1 MAIYT
6 LKHNAMQFDLEKSIE
21 ILGRTP
27 DVLNTLLR
35 GIADDWV
42 MNNEGG
48 ETWSAYDVMGHLIH
62 GERTDWV
69 ARMEI
74 ILSDGP
80 NKTFARFNR
89 FAQFEESR
97 GKTLPQLLD
106 EFTKVRMENIDLL
119 RSKKLTHNDLGK
131 TGIHPSFGEVT
142 LEQLLATWVA
152 HDLNHIAQVSRV
164 MAKQYKEA
172 VGPWIEYLRILQ

>member
-1 MAIYT
+1 M
-6 LKHNAMQFDLEKSIE
+6 HFDLEKSIE
-21 ILGRTP
+21 ILERTP
-27 DVLNTLLR
+27 DVLNVLLR

-42 MNNEGG
+42 LSNEGG
-48 ETWSAYDVMGHLIH
+48 ETWSAYDVVGHLIH
-62 GERTDWV
+62 GERTDWI

-74 ILSDGP
+74 ILSDQP
-80 NKTFARFNR
+80 NKTFARFDR
-89 FAQFEESR
+89 FAQFEESK
-97 GKTLPQLLD
+97 GKPLSQLLD
-106 EFTKVRMENIDLL
+106 EFSKVRTENIELL
-119 RSKKLTHNDLGK
+119 RSKKLTRNDLNKVG
-131 TGIHPSFGEVT
+131 THPSFGEVT

>member
-1 MAIYT
+1 
-6 LKHNAMQFDLEKSIE
+6 
-21 ILGRTP
+21 
-27 DVLNTLLR
+27 
-35 GIADDWV
+35 
-42 MNNEGG
+42 
-48 ETWSAYDVMGHLIH
+48 
-62 GERTDWV
+62 
-69 ARMEI
+69 
-74 ILSDGP
+74 
-80 NKTFARFNR
+80 
-89 FAQFEESR
+89 
-97 GKTLPQLLD
+97 LD

>member
-42 MNNEGG
+42 LNNEGG

-74 ILSDGP
+74 ILSNGP

-89 FAQFEESR
+89 FAQFEES
-97 GKTLPQLLD
+97 K
-106 EFTKVRMENIDLL
+106 
-119 RSKKLTHNDLGK
+119 
-131 TGIHPSFGEVT
+131 
-142 LEQLLATWVA
+142 
-152 HDLNHIAQVSRV
+152 
-164 MAKQYKEA
+164 
-172 VGPWIEYLRILQ
+172 